1 MKKII
6 ILFTVFLFCNTSFS
20 QKNKTSKKSNSS
32 SILAK
37 ADNLTLELIKNNYYL
52 FLNNK
57 GAKKDTLFTKNGEGN
72 KKPFDCKIVSFSAKG
87 TSLYCITW
95 LENAITETKEKTE
108 DKTQIHNEIWD
119 INSKTGVLENIQT
132 ATKIKEIVY
141 LDKLKNASE
150 TREKMRNEGFV
161 FALTKDGDVVL
172 KNKTQEL
179 KMSYDSASKKYLDV
193 KKKK

>member
-6 ILFTVFLFCNTSFS
+6 VLFSFFLFCNATFS
-20 QKNKTSKKSNSS
+20 QKSNTSKKPNSS

-52 FLNNK
+52 FVNNK

-72 KKPFDCKIVSFSAKG
+72 KKPLGGKIISFSAKG
-87 TSLYCITW
+87 TSLYCINWT
-95 LENAITETKEKTE
+95 ENAINQTKEKTE
-108 DKTQIHNEIWD
+108 DKTQTHNEIWD
-119 INSKTGVLENIQT
+119 ANAKSLALENIQT

-141 LDKLKNASE
+141 LDKLKNASQ
-150 TREKMRNEGFV
+150 TSEKIRNEGFV

-172 KNKTQEL
+172 KNKTQEN